1 LERSET
7 SKAGNEAAK
16 NEPSVK
22 IRERAFAFSLRA
34 VQLFQ
39 HLQKQKDGAGWVIG
53 KQFLRSACSVGANVE
68 EAQSAESRA
77 DFTHKLG
84 IAQKEAREA
93 LYRLR
98 LLRESQIVT
107 KTNLDPLLK
116 ETDILIRVLG
126 SIILTTKN
134 GRKTRNHARN
144 TQNSELR
151 TLNFEL

>member
-1 LERSET
+1 MERSET
-7 SKAGNEAAK
+7 SKAGHEATR

-34 VQLFQ
+34 IKLFQ

-84 IAQKEAREA
+84 IAQKEARET
-93 LYRLR
+93 LYWLR
-98 LLRESQIVT
+98 LLGESQIVT
-107 KTNLDPLLK
+107 NTKLNPLLK

-126 SIILTTKN
+126 TIILTTKN
-134 GRKTRNHARN
+134 GRKTSNHSRN
-144 TQNSELR
+144 TQNAEL
-151 TLNFEL
+151 

>member
-1 LERSET
+1 MERSDT
-7 SKAGNEAAK
+7 SKAEHEAAR
-16 NEPSVK
+16 NEPSLK
-22 IRERAFAFSLRA
+22 IRERAFVFSLRA
-34 VQLFQ
+34 VKLFQ

-84 IAQKEAREA
+84 IAQKEARET
-93 LYRLR
+93 LYWLR
-98 LLRESQIVT
+98 LLGEAQNVT
-107 KTNLDPLLK
+107 KTKLDPLLK

-134 GRKTRNHARN
+134 GRKSSNRVPN
-144 TQNSELR
+144 TQN
-151 TLNFEL
+151 TQP